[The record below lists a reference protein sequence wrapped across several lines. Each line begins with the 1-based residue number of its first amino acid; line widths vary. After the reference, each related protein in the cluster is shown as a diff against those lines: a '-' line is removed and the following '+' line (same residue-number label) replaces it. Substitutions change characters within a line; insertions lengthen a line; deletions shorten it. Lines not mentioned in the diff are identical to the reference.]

1 MLHDLLRQ
9 RRRIAFAVL
18 FSQLTL
24 LWIWPGVVML
34 GVMASCVLTVSVLI
48 VIAVKHRVRCCRIL
62 RSCYD
67 AANPYGP
74 NVVAVSALT
83 FEIFYTYFL
92 DRFPIQIG

>member
-18 FSQLTL
+18 FSQLAL

-34 GVMASCVLTVSVLI
+34 RVMASCVLTVSVLI
-48 VIAVKHRVRCCRIL
+48 VVAAKHRVRCFSIL

-83 FEIFYTYFL
+83 LGIFYTHFL